1 MLTINRLLDADDD
14 PFGVADWWLGRNA
27 WLDAIP
33 ADLIGQVAA
42 ALLVRAARAELDV
55 G

>member
-1 MLTINRLLDADDD
+1 
-14 PFGVADWWLGRNA
+14 VADWWLGRNA

-33 ADLIGQVAA
+33 ADLIGQVDD